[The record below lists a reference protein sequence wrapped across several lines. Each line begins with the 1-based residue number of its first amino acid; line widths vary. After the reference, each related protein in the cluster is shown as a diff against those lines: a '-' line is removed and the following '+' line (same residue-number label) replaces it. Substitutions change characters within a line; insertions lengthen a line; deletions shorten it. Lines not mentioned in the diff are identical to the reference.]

1 MKRKLIALD
10 LDGTT
15 LNGKTQITQKTKEVL
30 NKAQQA
36 GHVVS
41 IVTGRPNRMAVGY
54 YDELKLKGPMIN
66 FNGALGYIPH
76 KQWEH
81 EYQTTFS
88 KNIAFDILEAK
99 QRLGI
104 KVVSAEGKTMA
115 LSDVPNTLIDGF
127 FPAALRKDQV
137 LNRMNLKHD
146 PAAMTMLVDQNSKAD
161 IVKKLEKAFGSKINV
176 GVWGG
181 PNPILELSPKGISKA
196 HGVEFLA
203 KTYKIDRKDIIAFG
217 DEHNDAEMID
227 YAGLGVVMK
236 NGTDKLKRIADD
248 VTEFDNDHDGVAN
261 YLQKALGL

>member
-1 MKRKLIALD
+1 
-10 LDGTT
+10 
-15 LNGKTQITQKTKEVL
+15 
-30 NKAQQA
+30 
-36 GHVVS
+36 
-41 IVTGRPNRMAVGY
+41 
-54 YDELKLKGPMIN
+54 
-66 FNGALGYIPH
+66 
-76 KQWEH
+76 
-81 EYQTTFS
+81 
-88 KNIAFDILEAK
+88 
-99 QRLGI
+99 
-104 KVVSAEGKTMA
+104 
-115 LSDVPNTLIDGF
+115 
-127 FPAALRKDQV
+127 
-137 LNRMNLKHD
+137 
-146 PAAMTMLVDQNSKAD
+146 MTMLVDQNSKAD

>member
-1 MKRKLIALD
+1 
-10 LDGTT
+10 
-15 LNGKTQITQKTKEVL
+15 
-30 NKAQQA
+30 
-36 GHVVS
+36 
-41 IVTGRPNRMAVGY
+41 
-54 YDELKLKGPMIN
+54 
-66 FNGALGYIPH
+66 
-76 KQWEH
+76 
-81 EYQTTFS
+81 
-88 KNIAFDILEAK
+88 
-99 QRLGI
+99 
-104 KVVSAEGKTMA
+104 MA
-115 LSDVPNTLIDGF
+115 LF
-127 FPAALRKDQV
+127 FYQFTPLYGH
-137 LNRMNLKHD
+137 NHLKHD